1 MRLPAYPEESFG
13 HVEDEVGP
21 GFHEPPGKIGDGF
34 KANDIAQWMKR
45 PLDCVN
51 GGWFVP
57 LGVEIGLLEIVPK
70 GSAVGTCGNGGV
82 DACPGSSSRRQ
93 RLEVEC

>member
-1 MRLPAYPEESFG
+1 VRFSAYPEESFG
-13 HVEDEVGP
+13 HIEDEVGSA
-21 GFHEPPGKIGDGF
+21 FHEPPGKIGDGF
-34 KANDIAQWMKR
+34 QANDLAQWMKR
-45 PLDCVN
+45 PLDCVD
-51 GGWFVP
+51 GGRFVP

-93 RLEVEC
+93 RLEVEG

>member
-1 MRLPAYPEESFG
+1 VRFPAYSEESFG
-13 HVEDEVGP
+13 NVEDEVGP
-21 GFHEPPGKIGDGF
+21 GFHEPPGEIGDGF
-34 KANDIAQWMKR
+34 QANHLAQWTKR

-70 GSAVGTCGNGGV
+70 GSAVGSCGNGGV
-82 DACPGSSSRRQ
+82 DACPGSSGRRL
-93 RLEVEC
+93 RLEVEG